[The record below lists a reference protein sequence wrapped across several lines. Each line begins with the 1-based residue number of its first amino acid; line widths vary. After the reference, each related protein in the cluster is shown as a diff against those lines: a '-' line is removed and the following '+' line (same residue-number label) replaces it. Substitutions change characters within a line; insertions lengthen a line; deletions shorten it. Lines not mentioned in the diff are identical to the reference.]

1 MFVIRCSLYDD
12 RYTMIVLLYR
22 MVEGNEVDRKELVLS
37 WVGGLGG
44 RVREEEE
51 GWYVM

>member
-22 MVEGNEVDRKELVLS
+22 MVEGNEVDRKELILS
-37 WVGGLGG
+37 WMDSKM
-44 RVREEEE
+44 REEEE